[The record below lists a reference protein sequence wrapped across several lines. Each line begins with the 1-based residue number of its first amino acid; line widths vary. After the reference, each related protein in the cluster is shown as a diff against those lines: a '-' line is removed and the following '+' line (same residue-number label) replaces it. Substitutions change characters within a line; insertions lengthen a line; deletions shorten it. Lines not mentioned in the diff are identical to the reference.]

1 MSPSKT
7 SGQYHEK
14 KGTFKKTIGRI
25 FRMRGTE
32 NRGRLEHAEGE
43 GEYNAARAEG
53 YAEGTGDRIAG
64 KKDSVVGAITGD
76 RSQQHSGSARQNKG
90 NWKQRFNRKI

>member
-1 MSPSKT
+1 M
-7 SGQYHEK
+7 
-14 KGTFKKTIGRI
+14 
-25 FRMRGTE
+25 E
-32 NRGRLEHAEGE
+32 NRGRVEHAEGT

-76 RSQQHSGSARQNKG
+76 RSQQHSGTWSQSREGRAAADLTSHRQRTTEQG
-90 NWKQRFNRKI
+90 QLEAALQPEDIGLRSVRGYEI